1 MTDSDDHIVRRLELL
16 ETNVSGQSVA
26 LNALLSAFETL
37 SGSLAELVE
46 EGGDSE
52 DLDVRVESL
61 ERRQQQLIVVVR
73 DMHVALGVLFRQ
85 IRDDVDTYHSHE
97 RDLAALE
104 AQAAATPGGDGS
116 IEVAAD

>member
-1 MTDSDDHIVRRLELL
+1 MTDSDDHLVRRLELL

-37 SGSLAELVE
+37 SGSLAELAE
-46 EGGDSE
+46 DGDGSE
-52 DLDVRVESL
+52 DLGERVEAL
-61 ERRQQQLIVVVR
+61 ERRHQQLIAVVR
-73 DMHVALGVLFRQ
+73 DMHVALEVLFRQ
-85 IRDDVDTYHSHE
+85 MRDDVDTYHSHE

-104 AQAAATPGGDGS
+104 AQAAAAPGGDSS